1 MKLVSVLLLVSLLV
15 GCATAPGSKLTYSPE
30 VSRQSETDPGLF
42 NDLVFS
48 NDGVGGVDKRLY
60 PKATT
65 REIVKIRVRWGGG
78 AMGMEEWTINHG
90 TEGNAVYI
98 VSYYPTQ
105 GGGIN
110 YSITVKGG

>member
-1 MKLVSVLLLVSLLV
+1 MKLVSALLLVSLLV

-48 NDGVGGVDKRLY
+48 NDGVCGVDKRLY
-60 PKATT
+60 PKATK
-65 REIVKIRVRWGGG
+65 REIVRIRVRWGGG
-78 AMGMEEWTINHG
+78 AMGSEEWTIDHG
-90 TEGNAVYI
+90 SEGRAVYT

-110 YSITVKGG
+110 YSITGG

>member
-1 MKLVSVLLLVSLLV
+1 MKHALVFLLVSLLV
-15 GCATAPGSKLTYSPE
+15 SCATVPGSKLTYSPE

-48 NDGVGGVDKRLY
+48 NDGVCGLDKRLY

-78 AMGMEEWTINHG
+78 AMGMEEWTIDHG
-90 TEGNAVYI
+90 ADGKAVYT

-110 YSITVKGG
+110 YEIKGG